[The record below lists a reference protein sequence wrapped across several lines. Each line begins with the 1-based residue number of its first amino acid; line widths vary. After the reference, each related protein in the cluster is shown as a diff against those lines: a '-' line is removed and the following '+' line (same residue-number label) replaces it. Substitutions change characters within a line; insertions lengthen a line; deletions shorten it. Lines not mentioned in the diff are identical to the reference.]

1 MNWTNE
7 RLHMPQERTN
17 ELYLSTEHGTVT
29 ASDASP
35 TAMVATDTVCIVHSE
50 SMAASDWLSTRLSIF
65 T

>member
-1 MNWTNE
+1 
-7 RLHMPQERTN
+7 MPQERTN